1 MQRRSA
7 GPIVTRMFVI
17 DGRYAIQGGQAPE
30 AFAQALRQAMAA
42 PARHPG
48 PALDDGFGGSVR
60 RVLE

>member
-1 MQRRSA
+1 
-7 GPIVTRMFVI
+7 MFVI